1 MQLEREDQTIE
12 KKDLPQKLD
21 LIGLYLLQPDS
32 SHLVWKIE
40 KIMKEKWND
49 INTLLCS
56 ILNLNQDLLLK
67 WIRKYFSKIL

>member
-32 SHLVWKIE
+32 SHLIWKI
-40 KIMKEKWND
+40 KKKCIMQEKWNEENTSAKS
-49 INTLLCS
+49 IN
-56 ILNLNQDLLLK
+56 I
-67 WIRKYFSKIL
+67 